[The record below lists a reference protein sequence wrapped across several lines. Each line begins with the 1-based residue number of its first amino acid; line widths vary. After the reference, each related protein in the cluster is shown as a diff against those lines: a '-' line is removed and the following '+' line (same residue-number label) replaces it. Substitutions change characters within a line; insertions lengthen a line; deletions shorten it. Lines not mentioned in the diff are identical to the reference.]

1 MLSRILAA
9 CGLTTAAEVMGF
21 LICGML
27 VLPAMLSIGGELNAA
42 VVVALLLFN
51 VLLVVAIGSR
61 EFDDFCDGEGTA
73 DGKAGKD
80 DGKSN

>member
-9 CGLTTAAEVMGF
+9 CGLSTAADVMGF

-42 VVVALLLFN
+42 VVVVLLLFN
-51 VLLVVAIGSR
+51 ALLVVGIGNR
-61 EFDDFCDGEGTA
+61 ELGDLGDDEGRA
-73 DGKAGKD
+73 AGKAGKE

>member
-1 MLSRILAA
+1 
-9 CGLTTAAEVMGF
+9 MGF

-42 VVVALLLFN
+42 VVVVLLLFN
-51 VLLVVAIGSR
+51 ALLVVGIGNR
-61 EFDDFCDGEGTA
+61 ELGDDERGTA
-73 DGKAGKD
+73 GKAGKE